1 MKRIVSA
8 LTLLLSLNAASQNR
22 VAIFAGPQASTA
34 NYSIQNQKQDTK
46 MKYGFNAGV
55 AMKVPFD
62 GFLYFAPA
70 AFYSMK
76 GYDVTYNLYNS
87 LPDINATDNSTRF
100 HSFEIAALLQ
110 FDLSPNPNHIF
121 IKAGPSLDFMISATE
136 KFNLISGGSVSR
148 TMKFGPGE
156 YGRYSA
162 NLLAQLGYET
172 ANGFLIFAQFTHSPA
187 NLSNRDGGPSIKHKV
202 FGLSV
207 GKYFN
212 NKKIVIDT
220 RNRE

>member
-1 MKRIVSA
+1 MRRIVSA
-8 LTLLLSLNAASQNR
+8 LVLIISLSAAGQNQ

-34 NYSIQNQKQDTK
+34 NYFVNNQRQETK
-46 MKYGFNAGV
+46 MKYGFHAGV
-55 AMKVPFD
+55 GMKVPFD

-87 LPDINATDNSTRF
+87 LPDINAKDNSTRF
-100 HSFEIAALLQ
+100 HTFELAALLQ
-110 FDLSPNPNHIF
+110 FDLSPKPNHVF

-136 KFNLISGGSVSR
+136 KFNLISGGTVSR
-148 TMKFGPGE
+148 KMKFGPGE

-172 ANGFLIFAQFTHSPA
+172 AGGFLIFAQFTHSPA

-202 FGLSV
+202 FGLTI
-207 GKYFN
+207 GKYFSR
-212 NKKIVIDT
+212 KKIVIDT
-220 RNRE
+220 RNKE